1 MTLLSIF
8 KVPQRGHYGTCSDDA
23 VCISP
28 QVALTMVKVS
38 IVGSA
43 GRRADIQR
51 LNKTL
56 YYHMIDKAK
65 EVLTDVW
72 KLQIEQVE
80 LVSGGAAW
88 SGEQST

>member
-1 MTLLSIF
+1 
-8 KVPQRGHYGTCSDDA
+8 
-23 VCISP
+23 
-28 QVALTMVKVS
+28 MVKVS

-43 GRRADIQR
+43 GRRADLKK

-56 YYHMIDKAK
+56 YHRMIDKAK

-72 KLQIEQVE
+72 KLQLDEVE

-88 SGEQST
+88 SGNMHCMHARIIYMDCQFY

>member
-1 MTLLSIF
+1 
-8 KVPQRGHYGTCSDDA
+8 
-23 VCISP
+23 
-28 QVALTMVKVS
+28 MVKVS

-43 GRRADIQR
+43 GRRADLKK

-56 YYHMIDKAK
+56 YHRMIDKAK

-72 KLQIEQVE
+72 KLQLDRVE

-88 SGEQST
+88 SGNMHCMPG